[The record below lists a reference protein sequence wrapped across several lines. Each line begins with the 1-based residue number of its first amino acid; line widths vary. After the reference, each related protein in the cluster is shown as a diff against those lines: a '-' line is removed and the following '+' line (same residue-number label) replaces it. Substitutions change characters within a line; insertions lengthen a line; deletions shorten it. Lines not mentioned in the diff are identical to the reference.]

1 MTEQLDVSY
10 LGQVASRILE
20 EMENGQEFMVSDV
33 YNQVRQAYNRFP
45 EDPVIRSFAFTI
57 ERIAEKSQPGAT
69 ITQAKMSE
77 IYNNFAMAQ
86 QESKF
91 RIALGHL
98 LGNTNEPKTSQSESF
113 VQKNRVD
120 ADSSG
125 IKNQDLADQKL
136 VQSLEAAFGGSLD
149 SLKAFDEKQAQKGAE
164 YVEIELQALGHKD
177 PKVNFMGGNN
187 NTLVYSAS
195 FNTNKGLV
203 SIAIPI
209 ELNNGKLLLPSTF
222 VADDKLAELTSTNLS
237 YFIDKKAF
245 LSDFTTPDVKTVLK
259 AVGII
264 TGNSS
269 TYASEEFDAE
279 LGSLFK
285 NHEEKDMA
293 LDTASLYIDR
303 NYEDPKPYIDTTPEV
318 EMPKELAH
326 LASDFE
332 NDVLEAVS
340 AFGRDVINNSK
351 KLIASE
357 LNSFGFTNTQVKY
370 GSENDSTVVFLAK
383 IGTRKGPVEIEVP
396 LEMARL
402 ANGKV
407 APLAPATFSYGNS
420 SINFGA
426 NELRNFAASV
436 SKINTIDDSKFKF
449 MTLPELKSLIIEAAD
464 SGDFQTCESVLKHVE
479 SRFNEEDHINCLADY
494 QNALIVKAQHG
505 EELNKTASVTE
516 SLSTIPAGK
525 GSIYPRLPNGRAIK
539 DVQKTENGF
548 VTQRSLESERLS
560 PLEEGGAAIS
570 TSKIIL
576 T

>member
-10 LGQVASRILE
+10 LGQVASKILE

-33 YNQVRQAYNRFP
+33 YNQARQAYNRFP

-69 ITQAKMSE
+69 ISQAKMSE

-91 RIALGHL
+91 RVALGHL
-98 LGNTNEPKTSQSESF
+98 LKNANETKTSKNESF
-113 VQKNRVD
+113 VQQNRVD

-125 IKNQDLADQKL
+125 ISNQDLADQKL

-149 SLKAFDEKQAQKGAE
+149 SLKAFDENIAKKGAE
-164 YVEIELQALGHKD
+164 YVEIELQALGHKE
-177 PKVNFMGGNN
+177 PKVGFMGGNN

-203 SIAIPI
+203 SVAIPI
-209 ELNNGKLLLPSTF
+209 ELNKGKLLLPSTF

-245 LSDFTTPDVKTVLK
+245 LNDFTTPNVKTVLK

-264 TGNSS
+264 TGNSN
-269 TYASEEFDAE
+269 TYASEDFNGE
-279 LGSLFK
+279 LESLFG
-285 NHEEKDMA
+285 NQEEKDLA
-293 LDTASLYIDR
+293 LDTANLYVDR
-303 NYEDPKPYIDTTPEV
+303 NYEDPKPYIDTTPDV

-340 AFGRDVINNSK
+340 SFGRDVINVSK
-351 KLIASE
+351 KAIANE
-357 LNSFGFTNTQVKY
+357 LNGFGFSNTQVRY
-370 GSENDSTVVFLAK
+370 GSESGNTVVFLAK
-383 IGTRKGPVEIEVP
+383 IGTKRGPVEIEIPV
-396 LEMARL
+396 EMTKM

-407 APLAPATFSYGNS
+407 LPLAPSTFSYKDS

-426 NELRNFAASV
+426 NELRNFAASISEV
-436 SKINTIDDSKFKF
+436 STIDDSKFKF
-449 MTLPELKSLIIEAAD
+449 MTLPEIKNIIIEAAD
-464 SGDFQTCESVLKHVE
+464 CGDFHICESALKHVE
-479 SRFNEEDHINCLADY
+479 TRFSEEDHMNCLADY
-494 QNALIVKAQHG
+494 QNALLVKAQHG
-505 EELNKTASVTE
+505 EDLSKTASVTE
-516 SLSTIPAGK
+516 STSTIPAGK

-539 DVQKTENGF
+539 DVNKTENGF
-548 VTQRSLESERLS
+548 VTQRALESEKLS

-570 TSKIIL
+570 TSKVIL